1 VCPSQLA
8 EKKKKEK
15 RKKKRYRTYTLLA
28 GQKAALQGLTAYDR
42 CCFCFC
48 QLGGKWERK
57 EEEEKRSGARTMA
70 AAAAPGLGPGQID
83 RTQYLTLAR
92 SLVVVVVTFC
102 LYFSSMEN
110 EK

>member
-1 VCPSQLA
+1 MCPSQLA
-8 EKKKKEK
+8 EKRK
-15 RKKKRYRTYTLLA
+15 RKKKRYRTYILLA

-57 EEEEKRSGARTMA
+57 EEKRSGARTM

-92 SLVVVVVTFC
+92 SLAGGGGGSDFSFC

>member
-1 VCPSQLA
+1 
-8 EKKKKEK
+8 
-15 RKKKRYRTYTLLA
+15 
-28 GQKAALQGLTAYDR
+28 
-42 CCFCFC
+42 
-48 QLGGKWERK
+48 
-57 EEEEKRSGARTMA
+57 MA

-92 SLVVVVVTFC
+92 SLVVVVVVTFC